1 MRMSTFPLHFTIQ
14 VFIKIR
20 LWVSDVCNSGSY
32 TAAQL
37 KPFKPYSALLITS
50 HCALHREDSRFCVSR
65 KGRTGGQHPQGVV
78 HRWVLGLA
86 VIGEWLAPG
95 GAILDLSRQLECV
108 KNHFS
113 SCSNKLEQLCTC
125 SYFVSVDN

>member
-1 MRMSTFPLHFTIQ
+1 MHCTEKIAGSVSAERVGQGDSTHRVL
-14 VFIKIR
+14 
-20 LWVSDVCNSGSY
+20 Y
-32 TAAQL
+32 TW
-37 KPFKPYSALLITS
+37 
-50 HCALHREDSRFCVSR
+50 
-65 KGRTGGQHPQGVV
+65 
-78 HRWVLGLA
+78 WVLGLA